1 MITISPD
8 TPGWTT
14 PEMLEVRLS
23 MLTSQFESEWWK
35 VREDTLTTLVR
46 DLHIVEWVTE
56 EFQQRLSD
64 IVPDLRRSIL
74 MDKLVFMEKNPS
86 SFLYNFWYLLEE
98 IPHLSAL
105 SELGKKELDK
115 RVRGAEMK
123 SKTSKNDLLGDSC
136 QD

>member
-1 MITISPD
+1 
-8 TPGWTT
+8 
-14 PEMLEVRLS
+14 
-23 MLTSQFESEWWK
+23 
-35 VREDTLTTLVR
+35 
-46 DLHIVEWVTE
+46 
-56 EFQQRLSD
+56 
-64 IVPDLRRSIL
+64 
-74 MDKLVFMEKNPS
+74 
-86 SFLYNFWYLLEE
+86 LLEE

>member
-1 MITISPD
+1 
-8 TPGWTT
+8 
-14 PEMLEVRLS
+14 

-105 SELGKKELDK
+105 SELGKKELDE